1 MATIL
6 VIDDEASICFA
17 FRRFFA
23 KRGYAVETAC
33 NAAEALSA
41 ARRGAPLV
49 AFVDVKLAGDDDGL
63 SLLPSLRELCPG
75 VSLVVMTAFGSLT
88 MVRRAFDLG
97 ACEYLTKPV
106 DMLTAER
113 LVKEASLAAGGGED
127 EASLPRPELGYVGS
141 SGVMQQLFKRLLKAS
156 SLDESVL
163 VTGATGTGKEL
174 AAKLLHD
181 CGRRR
186 GAPFVAVNCAA
197 LPGNLLES
205 ELFGHV
211 RGAFT
216 GATEECEGYCRAAHG
231 GVLFLDEIGELPLAA
246 QVKLLRFLET
256 RQVVKVGAVT
266 GERVDVRVV
275 AATNVEL
282 RQAVEEGRFRAD
294 LFYRLAVLEIRMP
307 TLDEHREDIP
317 ELARHFLHQLSP
329 TLSLSEEALSALTA
343 RSWPGNVRELKNAVT
358 QAVLEATSPVLTAD
372 CFASGGGEQG
382 IASPLSAY
390 VRSVSL
396 DGESSL
402 ERAVSEVERALVRRA
417 LEETGGNQSLAAAR
431 LGIHRNSLRRLME

>member
-1 MATIL
+1 M
-6 VIDDEASICFA
+6 
-17 FRRFFA
+17 
-23 KRGYAVETAC
+23 
-33 NAAEALSA
+33 
-41 ARRGAPLV
+41 RRGSAV
-49 AFVDVKLAGDDDGL
+49 WAIISAGL
-63 SLLPSLRELCPG
+63 W
-75 VSLVVMTAFGSLT
+75 
-88 MVRRAFDLG
+88 
-97 ACEYLTKPV
+97 
-106 DMLTAER
+106 
-113 LVKEASLAAGGGED
+113 
-127 EASLPRPELGYVGS
+127 
-141 SGVMQQLFKRLLKAS
+141 
-156 SLDESVL
+156 
-163 VTGATGTGKEL
+163 
-174 AAKLLHD
+174 
-181 CGRRR
+181 
-186 GAPFVAVNCAA
+186 
-197 LPGNLLES
+197 
-205 ELFGHV
+205 
-211 RGAFT
+211 
-216 GATEECEGYCRAAHG
+216 TEECEGYCRAAHG

-282 RQAVEEGRFRAD
+282 RQAVEEGRGIWANIRKAIHY
-294 LFYRLAVLEIRMP
+294 LLSCNIGEIFTIFTA
-307 TLDEHREDIP
+307 TLLDHREDIP

-372 CFASGGGEQG
+372 CFASGGGEQA